1 MENNHNAAGI
11 RDALCCLQ
19 ITNSIPED
27 KYSTVSRL
35 FHIRKKEYPADAAIF
50 MSGSYA
56 VVFGALISGRVQ
68 SVSYDFLGNKKIIS
82 EYHALECFAVT
93 NVSSTIG
100 NYPFDYIAA
109 EPSVVLLFDITNI
122 FQCNSPFSAEDR
134 LFAAELIQNES
145 VRQSQRYERHIS
157 AMQGKTLRDKLMIFL
172 SDRIR
177 EKGSHSFSINFSRQE
192 LADYLGVDRSS
203 LCRELSAMKTEGF
216 LKCKGKKFHIFS
228 GHDYES

>member
-1 MENNHNAAGI
+1 MENNHDGTEI
-11 RDALCCLQ
+11 RDALHRLQ
-19 ITNSIPED
+19 ITSGIPEG

-35 FHIRKKEYPADAAIF
+35 FRVRKKEYPANTVIF
-50 MSGSYA
+50 TSGSYA
-56 VVFGALISGRVQ
+56 AVFGTLISGRVQ

-93 NVSSTIG
+93 NVSSAIG
-100 NYPFDYIAA
+100 NYPFDYIAT
-109 EPSVVLLFDITNI
+109 EPSVVFLFDITNI

-157 AMQGKTLRDKLMIFL
+157 AMQGKTLRDKLMVFL

-177 EKGSHSFSINFSRQE
+177 EKGSHDFSINFSRQE

-203 LCRELSAMKTEGF
+203 LCRELSAMKAQGL
-216 LKCKGKKFHIFS
+216 LKCTGKKFHITT
-228 GHDYES
+228 DYDYME